1 MRLYLPNA
9 PFSSFRRKFPLPRLI
24 YARVYISLMDMDYMK
39 ESLKKHY
46 EWKGKLEVSARVRT
60 DSREALSLAYTPGV
74 AAPCLAIAED
84 ESLAYEL
91 TRKWNTV
98 AVVTDGSAVLGLG
111 NIGPLAGM
119 PVMEGKCVLF
129 REFAGVDAVPVCL
142 ATQDT
147 EEIIATVKNISPSY
161 GGINLEDISA
171 PRCFEI
177 ERRLK
182 EICDIPVF
190 HDDQHGT
197 AIVLAAALEN
207 ALKVVKKSISTARL
221 VINGAGSAGIAIADF
236 LLSMGAEDLVVCDR
250 AGVLSADGSVFNPAQ
265 VALAARTNPR
275 KVSGGLADA
284 VKGADVFIGVS
295 ARDVLSEDMVR
306 SMAKDAVVF
315 AMANPAPEIAPELA
329 RKAGA
334 RIVATGRSDYPNQIN
349 NVLAFP
355 GIFRGA
361 LDARASDIND
371 EMQQAAVH
379 ALAGLV
385 ERPDE
390 ENILPQAFDPRVA
403 PTVAAAVKA
412 AAERSGVARIRI

>member
-1 MRLYLPNA
+1 MT
-9 PFSSFRRKFPLPRLI
+9 
-24 YARVYISLMDMDYMK
+24 
-39 ESLKKHY
+39 ESLKKHF
-46 EWKGKLEVSARVRT
+46 EWKGKLEVTSRVRV
-60 DSREALSLAYTPGV
+60 DSKEALSLAYTPGV
-74 AAPCLAIAED
+74 AAPCLEIAKD
-84 ESLAYEL
+84 ESLAYSL
-91 TRKWNTV
+91 TRKWNSV

-129 REFAGVDAVPVCL
+129 REFAGIDAVPVCL

-147 EEIIATVKNISPSY
+147 EEIIATVKNIAPTY

-207 ALKVVKKSISTARL
+207 ALKVVGKELSSARL
-221 VINGAGSAGIAIADF
+221 VINGAGSAGIAITEF
-236 LLSMGAEDLVVCDR
+236 LLSMGARDVVVCDR
-250 AGVLSADGSVFNPAQ
+250 AGVISEDGTKFNSAQA
-265 VALAARTNPR
+265 ALAAKTNPR
-275 KVSGGLADA
+275 GVGGTLADA
-284 VKGADVFIGVS
+284 VKGADVFVGVS
-295 ARDVLSEDMVR
+295 AKDVLSEDMVR
-306 SMAKDAVVF
+306 TMAEGAIVF
-315 AMANPAPEIAPELA
+315 AMANPSPEIHPDLA
-329 RKAGA
+329 LRAGA
-334 RIVATGRSDYPNQIN
+334 RVVATGRSDYPNQIN

-361 LDARASDIND
+361 LDARARDING
-371 EMQQAAVH
+371 EMQIAAVH

-385 ERPDE
+385 SDGERN
-390 ENILPQAFDPRVA
+390 ENYILPKAFDPRVA
-403 PTVAAAVKA
+403 PAVAEAVRRA
-412 AAERSGVARIRI
+412 AAESGVARI